1 MSAVELP
8 RYERPLGLTLLVAG
22 RDAGLWAVEGPFVL
36 RWQGRDI
43 VVPDRFVTDGPSIP
57 RWFRA
62 LIPVRGRL
70 WPASVIHDHL
80 YWHQPPGWTRKD
92 ADRVFRLALQTS
104 GIGPVTRW
112 AMWLAV
118 RAGGWVL
125 WHDDKGA

>member
-1 MSAVELP
+1 MSAVEMP

-22 RDAGLWAVEGPFVL
+22 QNAGFWAVDGPFVL
-36 RWQGRDI
+36 RWRGRDI

-57 RWFRA
+57 RPMRA

-80 YWHQPPGWTRKD
+80 YWHQPKGWTR
-92 ADRVFRLALQTS
+92 AQVDRLFRLALASS
-104 GIGPVTRW
+104 GVGPLTRW

-125 WHDDKGA
+125 WYDDKGA